1 MSLADKAL
9 LLAEEC
15 AHMQSAAAYLRYSV
29 TRVEDLLPRLGTGL
43 TPEELERFESL
54 ASRFARLADLLIQRV
69 MRLVDELELLP
80 SASILDRIQRAE
92 KRGWVERADI
102 LARIR
107 ELRNLIAHEY
117 AADQMAEIYT
127 AVYQLSPDLDTIV
140 GQVAGYTEP
149 LLGRLRPSAP

>member
-15 AHMQSAAAYLRYSV
+15 THMRSAAAYLRYSV
-29 TRVEDLLPRLGTGL
+29 TRVETLLPRLGTGL

-54 ASRFARLADLLIQRV
+54 ASRFARL
-69 MRLVDELELLP
+69 VDELELLP
-80 SASILDRIQRAE
+80 PASILDRIQHAE
-92 KRGWVERADI
+92 KRGWVERADV

-107 ELRNLIAHEY
+107 ELRNLVAHEY
-117 AADQMAEIYT
+117 AADQMAEIYL
-127 AVYQLSPDLDTIV
+127 AVYRLSPELDAIV
-140 GQVAGYTEP
+140 GRVAEHADS